1 MGEGGYEERADFDA
15 SELLVV
21 TLEMSDDSAGLYSG
35 GSPASNDPGS
45 AWPAALSLRALSFL
59 H

>member
-45 AWPAALSLRALSFL
+45 A
-59 H
+59 